1 MFTTG
6 EMTAIDAATG
16 GSSDKFSFI
25 QQVFNKVYL
34 DDTLLPFE
42 TVTVTIKLDTGD
54 HFFFSCHNDLYSS
67 YSASFSSTDLTD
79 LCATV
84 TTLK

>member
-1 MFTTG
+1 
-6 EMTAIDAATG
+6 MTAMDSAAGTSG
-16 GSSDKFSFI
+16 DKFSFI

-34 DDTLLPFE
+34 DDTILPYQ

-67 YSASFSSTDLTD
+67 YSATFSSTDLTD